1 MNSIPATGTAS
12 PASTRAH
19 SLLFTIADQL
29 SHLVK
34 ALEHWRRQ
42 QQTGMQ
48 LGHVDVHTLR
58 DVGISESR
66 RFIEINKPF

>member
-12 PASTRAH
+12 LASTRAH
-19 SLLFTIADQL
+19 SLLFTVADQL
-29 SHLVK
+29 SHLAM
-34 ALEHWRRQ
+34 ALENWRRQ
-42 QQTGMQ
+42 QQASMQ
-48 LGHVDVHTLR
+48 LDHVDAHTLR

>member
-29 SHLVK
+29 SHLAK

-42 QQTGMQ
+42 QQTSMQ
-48 LGHVDVHTLR
+48 LDHVDAHTLR

>member
-12 PASTRAH
+12 PASIRAH
-19 SLLFTIADQL
+19 SLMFTITDQL
-29 SHLVK
+29 SHLAM

-42 QQTGMQ
+42 QQTSMQ
-48 LGHVDVHTLR
+48 LGHVDAHTLR